1 MKASS
6 PDLSAMPLPPA
17 GLINSSCSPVTAVA
31 SSAPPTVAVSS
42 PTFLEQ
48 VRARRVLLHTH
59 IFEQVGS
66 RVHGVLH
73 HHFHRWKK
81 SPSQASYNKH
91 QKQISHHNSPEDG
104 IDRNKPN
111 AVNPMNTMRSAYAL
125 FITTTIT
132 AVVPSTA
139 WVPMHMILGT
149 GPSHLQGGGQHWLP
163 VGLQHHGH
171 QGEDSGIQQD
181 SQCLHQP
188 YWWDISLSQ
197 ASGRLNL
204 KIRSKFDFLED
215 NVASKRPI
223 PSPTEPLPTTTCFTV
238 SLTSGS
244 SPSPSASC
252 SAWPGS
258 PTRICCFGFYLL
270 GYAA

>member
-1 MKASS
+1 M
-6 PDLSAMPLPPA
+6 
-17 GLINSSCSPVTAVA
+17 
-31 SSAPPTVAVSS
+31 
-42 PTFLEQ
+42 
-48 VRARRVLLHTH
+48 RARRVLLHTH

-238 SLTSGS
+238 SLTFMEFTIPISKLFS
-244 SPSPSASC
+244 LARLTDEDLLF
-252 SAWPGS
+252 WFL
-258 PTRICCFGFYLL
+258 PTRVCRVGMCKFYEPT
-270 GYAA
+270 YAKTISRIAEKHCHSHRHGD